1 MGEGDFKHVLIIMK
15 LGRSQEGPGSS
26 GGGRGDFK
34 HVLIIMKLG
43 RSQEGYGSSGGGRGT
58 LNMY

>member
-15 LGRSQEGPGSS
+15 LGRSQEGSVNRWGE
-26 GGGRGDFK
+26 GDFK

-43 RSQEGYGSSGGGRGT
+43 RSQEGSGSSGGGGG
-58 LNMY
+58 L

>member
-15 LGRSQEGPGSS
+15 LGRSQEGSS
-26 GGGRGDFK
+26 GGGRGSS
-34 HVLIIMKLG
+34 G
-43 RSQEGYGSSGGGRGT
+43 QEGGGGGGT

>member
-1 MGEGDFKHVLIIMK
+1 MK
-15 LGRSQEGPGSS
+15 LGRSQEGSGSS

-43 RSQEGYGSSGGGRGT
+43 RSQEGSGSSGGGGGT